1 MKEDTSTAEDYA
13 GMATSSIGA
22 EKEIRALFNSKH
34 THIFVAA
41 FKVFVE
47 SGHEDTEYGK
57 FPELFVNG
65 GNKTEIDGKSW
76 ELMEIDRSTRDTSV
90 VHGKINYLVALVEQY
105 AKEVRK
111 AA

>member
-1 MKEDTSTAEDYA
+1 MKEDTNTAEDYA
-13 GMATSSIGA
+13 DMATSSIGA

-34 THIFVAA
+34 AHFFVAV

-57 FPELFVNG
+57 FLEWFVNG
-65 GNKTEIDGKSW
+65 GNKTEIEGKSW
-76 ELMEIDRSTRDTSV
+76 ELMGIDRSTRDTSV
-90 VHGKINYLVALVEQY
+90 EHGKIAFLVALVERY

>member
-57 FPELFVNG
+57 FLEWFVNG